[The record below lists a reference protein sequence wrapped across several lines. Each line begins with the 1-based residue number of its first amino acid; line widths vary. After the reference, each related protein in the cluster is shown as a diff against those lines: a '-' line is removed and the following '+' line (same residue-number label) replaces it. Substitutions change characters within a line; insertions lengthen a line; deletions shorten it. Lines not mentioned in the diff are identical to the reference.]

1 MTEEKK
7 QSLHPISRILCAA
20 YNVLHKKGEVYFEL
34 QDEHADKIDSVVK
47 TIEGTWFGVAH
58 FNTLEK
64 KAAGYFCFIIKDHP
78 VVDGNK
84 RLALLWLEIFCDA
97 MNLKINLP
105 SDMTLDKLAVSV
117 EQTKDL
123 TMENLCEIVRI
134 ILFKTPKNK

>member
-58 FNTLEK
+58 FDTLEK
-64 KAAGYFCFIIKDHP
+64 KATGYFCFIIKDHP
-78 VVDGNK
+78 LVDGNK
-84 RLALLWLEIFCDA
+84 RLAVLWLQIYCDV
-97 MNLKINLP
+97 MNLKIRLP
-105 SDMTLDKLAVSV
+105 QEMTLDKLVVSV
-117 EQTKDL
+117 EQVDNIKMEELCDL
-123 TMENLCEIVRI
+123 TRI
-134 ILFKTPKNK
+134 